1 MNRTDVHHPLFP
13 AIHGIACQ
21 QGQVEQR
28 TVAPHLELIV
38 QRAGQ
43 TDKDCCDCSG
53 ISGRFHCEP
62 SAVRGEWRYTEAGI
76 DVVVSLIRREGA
88 TGPRW
93 RALLL
98 VEQRDRVHA
107 AIVYHSKPLGANVPK
122 GPWSLKLT
130 SAESECNLP
139 FPEQVEIICHGR
151 PPMQMS
157 DWPSAIADNSR

>member
-1 MNRTDVHHPLFP
+1 MNRTDVHHRLFP

-76 DVVVSLIRREGA
+76 DVVVSLIRA
-88 TGPRW
+88 TERPVRVGGHCCWSNRGIGCTRRSSITANRWVRMCPKAHGP
-93 RALLL
+93 
-98 VEQRDRVHA
+98 
-107 AIVYHSKPLGANVPK
+107 
-122 GPWSLKLT
+122 
-130 SAESECNLP
+130 
-139 FPEQVEIICHGR
+139 
-151 PPMQMS
+151 
-157 DWPSAIADNSR
+157 